1 MWICIA
7 AALIIEG
14 SWVFLCV
21 VMKLKDVLL
30 KSIYLICWECVAE
43 LVPDLFG
50 SYAVFFLDICQ
61 SWILI
66 FWSVCA
72 ACSSVW
78 SENTED
84 TYRHKWYSLFFFT
97 ERFHRGKEHEND
109 SVQLRQQS
117 FLYWSGLIGS
127 CDEELMIRL
136 SFSLP
141 TRTALSPLDEG
152 RTGWKETES
161 WKLAVEVWC
170 DEFVCLC
177 VGLMRSYRWFIDFS
191 VGGSV
196 RLFIV
201 WKVDEASWMCV
212 CFCVFCVFV
221 SSSWTFTRASSSR
234 FTFRIHT
241 PASRPRLLAGES
253 RLVSRSSSSHPVVL
267 QRETK
272 TDNRV

>member
-117 FLYWSGLIGS
+117 FFYIDQDWSVPVTRNWWSGFHSLCRLGLLSLRWMKDERAERKLRAGS
-127 CDEELMIRL
+127 WRWRFDAM
-136 SFSLP
+136 S
-141 TRTALSPLDEG
+141 
-152 RTGWKETES
+152 
-161 WKLAVEVWC
+161 
-170 DEFVCLC
+170 LC
-177 VGLMRSYRWFIDFS
+177 VCASGWWGVTDGL
-191 VGGSV
+191 
-196 RLFIV
+196 
-201 WKVDEASWMCV
+201 
-212 CFCVFCVFV
+212 
-221 SSSWTFTRASSSR
+221 
-234 FTFRIHT
+234 
-241 PASRPRLLAGES
+241 
-253 RLVSRSSSSHPVVL
+253 
-267 QRETK
+267 
-272 TDNRV
+272 